1 MKLSKSDTSR
11 INTLYH
17 LSDSYYEAEEPD
29 KAIKYALT
37 GLNLAN
43 DISYNKGI
51 SVCLNALG
59 LAYYKTGK
67 FDSALHYFEKRYE
80 IVNAM
85 NDSVGIASAN
95 DNIGAIYIHLGKHDK
110 ALELRT
116 KANNIYATLDMM
128 GHLAS
133 GYIWIGNIYKEQ
145 GEYNK
150 ALENYLNALKIYENE
165 NDEQNIGYPLLNISS
180 IYRFM
185 KQYDLAKQYAFEAK
199 EKFNK
204 TKNKNG
210 AGASLYRI
218 ALITSEEKDY
228 SKTISYLFDAKKLF
242 EETQNTYFL
251 TLVNQFL
258 GTCYLKTGNNDIAFD
273 YFEKS
278 LESAQRIGDMNLIST
293 SFQNIGTEYFAKGDY
308 LTALEFMQKAEKV
321 LLDINDK
328 YSLMKIC
335 QNFIE
340 IYSLLNQPDSVSKY
354 FEQYQYYSDS
364 LYSEKTT
371 KAIAEMQTKYETEK
385 KEKELELSVIKIR
398 QQKSREIILILVILV
413 LLVNSLLFYLHLQNK
428 HKKNL
433 LIAKVNIERNQIFKE
448 ETKCKIR
455 NSVSDHTT
463 KKILNKLLKEIEV
476 NKCYLEPELNISIL
490 AQKTGTNREYLSQ
503 IINKTYNKNF
513 NDFVNYHRVQESV
526 EILKKI
532 VAGELENWTMDIVAE
547 KSGFKY
553 TSTFYPAFK
562 QMMNMSPAEFR
573 KALKSL

>member
-1 MKLSKSDTSR
+1 M
-11 INTLYH
+11 
-17 LSDSYYEAEEPD
+17 
-29 KAIKYALT
+29 
-37 GLNLAN
+37 GLNLAK

-51 SVCLNALG
+51 SICLNALG
-59 LAYYKTGK
+59 LAYYKIGK
-67 FDSALHYFEKRYE
+67 FDSALYHFEKRFE
-80 IVNAM
+80 IVTAM
-85 NDSVGIASAN
+85 NDSVGIAAVN
-95 DNIGAIYIHLGKHDK
+95 DNMGTIYVHFGKHDK

-116 KANNIYATLDMM
+116 KANNIYTALNMM
-128 GHLAS
+128 GHLAG
-133 GYIWIGNIYKEQ
+133 GYTWIGNIYKEQ

-150 ALENYLNALKIYENE
+150 ALENYFNALKIYEDENE
-165 NDEQNIGYPLLNISS
+165 RQNIGYPLLNISS
-180 IYRFM
+180 IYRFL
-185 KQYDLAKQYAFEAK
+185 KQYDLAKQYASDAK
-199 EKFNK
+199 KAFSES
-204 TKNKNG
+204 KNKNG

-218 ALITSEEKDY
+218 AIITSEEKEY
-228 SKTISYLFDAKKLF
+228 YKTIGYLEEAKKLF

-258 GTCYLKTGNNDIAFD
+258 GTCYLKTGKNDVAFD
-273 YFEKS
+273 FFEKS
-278 LESAQRIGDMNLIST
+278 LESAQQIGDVGLIST
-293 SFQNIGTEYFAKGDY
+293 MYQNIGTEYFTKGDY
-308 LTALEFMQKAEKV
+308 LKSLEFMRKAEKV
-321 LLDINDK
+321 LLDMNDK

-354 FEQYQYYSDS
+354 FQQYQHYSDS
-364 LYSEKTT
+364 LYNEKTT
-371 KAIAEMQTKYETEK
+371 TAIAEMQTKYETEK
-385 KEKELELSVIKIR
+385 KEKELELSAIKIK
-398 QQKSREIILILVILV
+398 QQKSREISLAIMVVIL
-413 LLVNSLLFYLHLQNK
+413 LINSLLFYLYLQHK

-433 LIAKVNIERNQIFKE
+433 LIAKSNMERNQIFKE

-455 NSVSDHTT
+455 NSVSDHAT
-463 KKILNKLLKEIEV
+463 KKILIRLENEIER
-476 NKCYLEPELNISIL
+476 NKCYLELDLTINSL

-513 NDFVNYHRVQESV
+513 NDFVNYHRIQESV

-562 QMMNMSPAEFR
+562 QVMNMSPAEFK